1 VDRGVDYQG
10 LVLSHLDSL
19 YNYALVLTR
28 RSEDAE
34 DLLQEVLARGFQ
46 GFASFDRSLS
56 FKSWMFTIIRNAYID
71 RFRRQRRLPPEEPLW
86 ASGEEPVLSLDNP
99 LCSVPLAPEDLL
111 LRREAIEQVRE
122 AIRRLP
128 EEMREVVELRDV
140 EGLSYREIAHIVN
153 RPVGTVMSRLYRG
166 RNLLR
171 TCLVE
176 LRRAVE
182 QQPTRSTDQA
192 GKARAHDRL

>member
-1 VDRGVDYQG
+1 MDSAVEFQG
-10 LVLSHLDSL
+10 LVLGQLDSL

-34 DLLQEVLARGFQ
+34 DLLQEVLVRGLQ
-46 GFASFDRSLS
+46 SFATYDRSLS
-56 FKSWMFTIIRNAYID
+56 FKGWMFTIIKNTYID
-71 RFRRQRRLPPEEPLW
+71 RFRRQRRLPQEEPLW
-86 ASGEEPVLSLDNP
+86 TTRGVEEPVLSLDNP

-128 EEMREVVELRDV
+128 DEMREVVELRDV
-140 EGLSYREIAHIVN
+140 EGLAYREIARVIN
-153 RPVGTVMSRLYRG
+153 RPIGTVMSRLYRG

-182 QQPTRSTDQA
+182 PPPRAADQTS
-192 GKARAHDRL
+192 KAHDRL

>member
-46 GFASFDRSLS
+46 GFASFDRSLN

>member
-1 VDRGVDYQG
+1 MDSGIEYQG
-10 LVLSHLDSL
+10 LVLGHLDSL

-34 DLLQEVLARGFQ
+34 DLLQEVLVRGFQ
-46 GFASFDRSLS
+46 GFASFDQTLS
-56 FKSWMFTIIRNAYID
+56 FKGWMFTIIKNAYID

-140 EGLSYREIAHIVN
+140 EGLSYREIAHVVN
-153 RPVGTVMSRLYRG
+153 RPIGTVMSRLYRG

-176 LRRAVE
+176 LRRSVE
-182 QQPTRSTDQA
+182 QSPPRPADQA
-192 GKARAHDRL
+192 SKAKAHDR

>member
-1 VDRGVDYQG
+1 MDSGVEYQG
-10 LVLSHLDSL
+10 LVLGHLDSL

-34 DLLQEVLARGFQ
+34 DLLQEVLVRGFQ
-46 GFASFDRSLS
+46 SFASFDQTLS
-56 FKSWMFTIIRNAYID
+56 FKGWMFTIIKNAYID

-140 EGLSYREIAHIVN
+140 EGLSYREIAHVVN
-153 RPVGTVMSRLYRG
+153 RPIGTVMSRLYRG

-176 LRRAVE
+176 LRRSVE
-182 QQPTRSTDQA
+182 QSPPRPADQA
-192 GKARAHDRL
+192 SKAKAHDRL

>member
-1 VDRGVDYQG
+1 MDRGVDYQG

-46 GFASFDRSLS
+46 GFASFDRSLN

>member
-1 VDRGVDYQG
+1 MLGQ
-10 LVLSHLDSL
+10 LDSL

-34 DLLQEVLARGFQ
+34 DLLQEVLVRGLQ
-46 GFASFDRSLS
+46 SFATYDRSLS
-56 FKSWMFTIIRNAYID
+56 FKGWMFTIIKNTYID
-71 RFRRQRRLPPEEPLW
+71 RFRRQRRLPQEEPLW
-86 ASGEEPVLSLDNP
+86 ATRGVEEPVLSLDNP

-128 EEMREVVELRDV
+128 DEMREVVELRDV
-140 EGLSYREIAHIVN
+140 EGLAYREIARVIN
-153 RPVGTVMSRLYRG
+153 RPIGTVMSRLYRG

-182 QQPTRSTDQA
+182 PPPRAADQTS
-192 GKARAHDRL
+192 KAHDRL

>member
-1 VDRGVDYQG
+1 MDSGVEYQG

-19 YNYALVLTR
+19 HNYALVLTR

-34 DLLQEVLARGFQ
+34 DLLQEVLVRGFQ
-46 GFASFDRSLS
+46 GFDGFDRSLS
-56 FKSWMFTIIRNAYID
+56 FKGWMFTIIKNTYID

-86 ASGEEPVLSLDNP
+86 ASGEEPVLSVDNP

-140 EGLSYREIAHIVN
+140 EGLSYREIAHVVN
-153 RPVGTVMSRLYRG
+153 RPIGTVMSRLYRG

-176 LRRAVE
+176 SRRAVE
-182 QQPTRSTDQA
+182 QPPRAADHTS
-192 GKARAHDRL
+192 KAHDRL

>member
-1 VDRGVDYQG
+1 MDSAVEFQG
-10 LVLSHLDSL
+10 LVLEHLDSL

-28 RSEDAE
+28 RTEDAE
-34 DLLQEVLARGFQ
+34 DLLQEVLVRGFQ
-46 GFASFDRSLS
+46 SFASYDRSLS
-56 FKSWMFTIIRNAYID
+56 FKGWMFTIIKNAYID

-86 ASGEEPVLSLDNP
+86 ATRGVEEPVLSLDNP

-140 EGLSYREIAHIVN
+140 EGLAYREIARVIN
-153 RPVGTVMSRLYRG
+153 RPIGTVMSRLYRG

-176 LRRAVE
+176 LRRAGE
-182 QQPTRSTDQA
+182 QPPRAADQTS
-192 GKARAHDRL
+192 KAHDRL

>member
-1 VDRGVDYQG
+1 MDSGVEYQG

-34 DLLQEVLARGFQ
+34 DLLQEVLVRGFQ
-46 GFASFDRSLS
+46 GFASFDQTLS
-56 FKSWMFTIIRNAYID
+56 FKGWMFTIIKNAYID

-140 EGLSYREIAHIVN
+140 EGLSYREIAHVVN
-153 RPVGTVMSRLYRG
+153 RPIGTVMSRLYRG

-176 LRRAVE
+176 LRRSVE
-182 QQPTRSTDQA
+182 QMPPRPADQA
-192 GKARAHDRL
+192 SKAKAHDRL

>member
-1 VDRGVDYQG
+1 MDSAVEFQG
-10 LVLSHLDSL
+10 LVLGHLDSL

-28 RSEDAE
+28 RTEDAE
-34 DLLQEVLARGFQ
+34 DLLQEVLVRGFQ
-46 GFASFDRSLS
+46 SFATYDRSLS
-56 FKSWMFTIIRNAYID
+56 FKGWMFTIIKNTYID
-71 RFRRQRRLPPEEPLW
+71 RFRRQRRLPHEEPLW
-86 ASGEEPVLSLDNP
+86 ATRGIEEPVLSLDNP

-140 EGLSYREIAHIVN
+140 EGLAYREIARVIN
-153 RPVGTVMSRLYRG
+153 RPIGTVMSRLYRG

-182 QQPTRSTDQA
+182 QPPRAADQTS
-192 GKARAHDRL
+192 KAHDRL

>member
-1 VDRGVDYQG
+1 VDSGVEYQG

-34 DLLQEVLARGFQ
+34 DLLQEVLVRGFQ
-46 GFASFDRSLS
+46 GFAGFDRSLS
-56 FKSWMFTIIRNAYID
+56 FKGWMFTIIKNTYID

-86 ASGEEPVLSLDNP
+86 SSGEEPTLSLDNP

-122 AIRRLP
+122 AIRQLP

-140 EGLSYREIAHIVN
+140 EGLSYREIAHVVN
-153 RPVGTVMSRLYRG
+153 RPIGTVMSRLYRG

-182 QQPTRSTDQA
+182 QPPRTADQTS
-192 GKARAHDRL
+192 KAHDRL

>member
-1 VDRGVDYQG
+1 VDSAVEFQG
-10 LVLSHLDSL
+10 LVLGHLDSL

-28 RSEDAE
+28 RTEDAE
-34 DLLQEVLARGFQ
+34 DLLQEVLVRGFQ
-46 GFASFDRSLS
+46 SFATYDRSLS
-56 FKSWMFTIIRNAYID
+56 FKGWMFTIIKNTYID
-71 RFRRQRRLPPEEPLW
+71 RFRRQRRLPHEEPLW
-86 ASGEEPVLSLDNP
+86 ATRGVEEPVLSLDNP

-140 EGLSYREIAHIVN
+140 EGLAYREIARVIN
-153 RPVGTVMSRLYRG
+153 RPIGTVMSRLYRG

-182 QQPTRSTDQA
+182 QPPRAADQTS
-192 GKARAHDRL
+192 KAHDRL

>member
-1 VDRGVDYQG
+1 VDSGVEYQG
-10 LVLSHLDSL
+10 LVLSQLDSL

-34 DLLQEVLARGFQ
+34 DLLQEVLVRGFQ
-46 GFASFDRSLS
+46 SFAGFDRSLS
-56 FKSWMFTIIRNAYID
+56 FKGWMFTIIKNAYID

-140 EGLSYREIAHIVN
+140 EGLSYREIAHVVN
-153 RPVGTVMSRLYRG
+153 RPIGTVMSRLYRG

-182 QQPTRSTDQA
+182 QQPPRATDQA
-192 GKARAHDRL
+192 SKAKAHDRL

>member
-1 VDRGVDYQG
+1 VDSGAEYQG
-10 LVLSHLDSL
+10 LVLGHLDSL

-34 DLLQEVLARGFQ
+34 DLLQEVLVRGFQ
-46 GFASFDRSLS
+46 GFASFDQTLS
-56 FKSWMFTIIRNAYID
+56 FKGWMFTIIKNAYID

-140 EGLSYREIAHIVN
+140 EGLSYREIAHVVN
-153 RPVGTVMSRLYRG
+153 RPIGTVMSRLYRG

-176 LRRAVE
+176 LRRSVE
-182 QQPTRSTDQA
+182 QSPPRPADQA
-192 GKARAHDRL
+192 SKAKAHDRL

>member
-1 VDRGVDYQG
+1 VDSGVEFQG
-10 LVLSHLDSL
+10 LVLGHLDSL

-28 RSEDAE
+28 RTEDAE
-34 DLLQEVLARGFQ
+34 DLLQEVLVRGFQ
-46 GFASFDRSLS
+46 SFATYDRSLS
-56 FKSWMFTIIRNAYID
+56 FKGWMFTIIKNTYID
-71 RFRRQRRLPPEEPLW
+71 RFRRQRRLPQEEPLW
-86 ASGEEPVLSLDNP
+86 ATRGVEEPVLSLDNP

-140 EGLSYREIAHIVN
+140 EGLAYREIARVIN
-153 RPVGTVMSRLYRG
+153 RPIGTVMSRLYRG

-182 QQPTRSTDQA
+182 QLPRAADQTS
-192 GKARAHDRL
+192 KAHDRL

>member
-1 VDRGVDYQG
+1 VDSAVEFQG
-10 LVLSHLDSL
+10 LVLEHLDSL

-28 RSEDAE
+28 RTEDAE
-34 DLLQEVLARGFQ
+34 DLLQEVLVRGFQ
-46 GFASFDRSLS
+46 SFASYDRSLS
-56 FKSWMFTIIRNAYID
+56 FKGWMFTIIKNAYID

-86 ASGEEPVLSLDNP
+86 ATRGVEEPVLSLDNP

-140 EGLSYREIAHIVN
+140 EGLAYREIARVIN
-153 RPVGTVMSRLYRG
+153 RPIGTVMSRLYRG

-182 QQPTRSTDQA
+182 QPPRAADQTS
-192 GKARAHDRL
+192 KAHDRL

>member
-1 VDRGVDYQG
+1 MDSAVEFQG
-10 LVLSHLDSL
+10 LVLEHLDSL

-28 RSEDAE
+28 RTEDAE
-34 DLLQEVLARGFQ
+34 DLLQEVLVRGFQ
-46 GFASFDRSLS
+46 SFASYDRSLS
-56 FKSWMFTIIRNAYID
+56 FKGWMFTIIKNAYID
-71 RFRRQRRLPPEEPLW
+71 RFRRQRRLPLEEPLW
-86 ASGEEPVLSLDNP
+86 ATRGVEEPVLSLDNP

-140 EGLSYREIAHIVN
+140 EGLAYREIARVIN
-153 RPVGTVMSRLYRG
+153 RPIGTVMSRLYRG

-182 QQPTRSTDQA
+182 QPPRAADQTS
-192 GKARAHDRL
+192 KAHDRL

>member
-1 VDRGVDYQG
+1 
-10 LVLSHLDSL
+10 
-19 YNYALVLTR
+19 
-28 RSEDAE
+28 
-34 DLLQEVLARGFQ
+34 
-46 GFASFDRSLS
+46 
-56 FKSWMFTIIRNAYID
+56 MFTIIRTRTSTDSDSRAA
-71 RFRRQRRLPPEEPLW
+71 PEEPPS
-86 ASGEEPVLSLDNP
+86 SGEEPTLSLDNP

-122 AIRRLP
+122 AIRQMP

-140 EGLSYREIAHIVN
+140 EGLSYREIAHVVN
-153 RPVGTVMSRLYRG
+153 RPIGTVMSRLYRG

-182 QQPTRSTDQA
+182 QPPRAADQTKGA
-192 GKARAHDRL
+192 GRL

>member
-1 VDRGVDYQG
+1 VDSGVEYQG
-10 LVLSHLDSL
+10 LILGHLDSL

-34 DLLQEVLARGFQ
+34 DLLQEVLVRGFQ
-46 GFASFDRSLS
+46 GFASFDQTLS
-56 FKSWMFTIIRNAYID
+56 FKGWMFTIIKNAYID

-86 ASGEEPVLSLDNP
+86 AAGEEPVLSLDNP

-140 EGLSYREIAHIVN
+140 EGLSYREIAHVVN
-153 RPVGTVMSRLYRG
+153 RPIGTVMSRLYRG

-176 LRRAVE
+176 LRRSVE
-182 QQPTRSTDQA
+182 QSPPRPADQA
-192 GKARAHDRL
+192 SKAKAHDRL

>member
-1 VDRGVDYQG
+1 MDSAVEFQG
-10 LVLSHLDSL
+10 LVNSHLDSL

-34 DLLQEVLARGFQ
+34 DLLQEVLVRGFQ
-46 GFASFDRSLS
+46 GFAGYDRSMS
-56 FKSWMFTIIRNAYID
+56 FKGWLFTIIKNTYID

-86 ASGEEPVLSLDNP
+86 TNGGGEEPVLSLDNP

-153 RPVGTVMSRLYRG
+153 RPIGTVMSRLYRG

-176 LRRAVE
+176 MRRAVE
-182 QQPTRSTDQA
+182 QPPRATDQA
-192 GKARAHDRL
+192 SKAHDRL

>member
-1 VDRGVDYQG
+1 VDSGVEYQG
-10 LVLSHLDSL
+10 LVLGHLDSL

-34 DLLQEVLARGFQ
+34 DLLQEVLVRGFQ
-46 GFASFDRSLS
+46 SFASFDQTLS
-56 FKSWMFTIIRNAYID
+56 FKGWMFTIIKNAYID

-140 EGLSYREIAHIVN
+140 EGLSYREIAHVVN
-153 RPVGTVMSRLYRG
+153 RPIGTVMSRLYRG

-176 LRRAVE
+176 LRRSVE
-182 QQPTRSTDQA
+182 QSPPRPADQA
-192 GKARAHDRL
+192 SKAKAHDRL

>member
-1 VDRGVDYQG
+1 VDSGVEYQG
-10 LVLSHLDSL
+10 LVLGHLDSL

-34 DLLQEVLARGFQ
+34 DLLQEVLVRGFQ
-46 GFASFDRSLS
+46 GFASFDQTLS
-56 FKSWMFTIIRNAYID
+56 FKGWMFTIIKNAYID

-140 EGLSYREIAHIVN
+140 EGLSYREIAHVVN
-153 RPVGTVMSRLYRG
+153 RPIGTVMSRLYRG

-176 LRRAVE
+176 LRRSVE
-182 QQPTRSTDQA
+182 QSPPRPADQA
-192 GKARAHDRL
+192 SKAKAHDRL

>member
-1 VDRGVDYQG
+1 MDSAVEFQG
-10 LVLSHLDSL
+10 LVLEHLDSL

-28 RSEDAE
+28 RTEDAE
-34 DLLQEVLARGFQ
+34 DLLQEVLVRGFQ
-46 GFASFDRSLS
+46 SFASYDRSLS
-56 FKSWMFTIIRNAYID
+56 FKGWMFTIIKNAYID

-86 ASGEEPVLSLDNP
+86 ATRGVEEPVLSLDNP

-140 EGLSYREIAHIVN
+140 EGLAYREIARVIN
-153 RPVGTVMSRLYRG
+153 RPIGTVMSRLYRG

-182 QQPTRSTDQA
+182 QPPRAADQTS
-192 GKARAHDRL
+192 KAHDRL

>member
-1 VDRGVDYQG
+1 VDSAVEFQG
-10 LVLSHLDSL
+10 LVLGQLDSL

-34 DLLQEVLARGFQ
+34 DLLQEVLVRGLQ
-46 GFASFDRSLS
+46 SFATYDRSLS
-56 FKSWMFTIIRNAYID
+56 FKGWMFTIIKNTYID
-71 RFRRQRRLPPEEPLW
+71 RFRRQRRLPQEEPLW
-86 ASGEEPVLSLDNP
+86 ATRGVEEPVLSLDNP

-111 LRREAIEQVRE
+111 LA
-122 AIRRLP
+122 
-128 EEMREVVELRDV
+128 
-140 EGLSYREIAHIVN
+140 YREIARVIN
-153 RPVGTVMSRLYRG
+153 RPIGTVMSRLYRG

-182 QQPTRSTDQA
+182 PPPRAADQTS
-192 GKARAHDRL
+192 KAHDRL

>member
-1 VDRGVDYQG
+1 MDSGVEYQG
-10 LVLSHLDSL
+10 LVLGHLDSL

-34 DLLQEVLARGFQ
+34 DLLQEVLVRGFQ
-46 GFASFDRSLS
+46 GFASFDQTLS
-56 FKSWMFTIIRNAYID
+56 FKGWMFTIIKNAYID
-71 RFRRQRRLPPEEPLW
+71 RFRRQRRLPHEEPLW
-86 ASGEEPVLSLDNP
+86 ATRGVEEPVLSLDNP

-128 EEMREVVELRDV
+128 DEMREVVELRDV
-140 EGLSYREIAHIVN
+140 EGLAYREIARVIN
-153 RPVGTVMSRLYRG
+153 RPIGTVMSRLYRG

-182 QQPTRSTDQA
+182 PPPRAADQTS
-192 GKARAHDRL
+192 KAHDRL

>member
-1 VDRGVDYQG
+1 VDSGVEYQG

-34 DLLQEVLARGFQ
+34 DLLQEVLVRGFQ
-46 GFASFDRSLS
+46 GFASFDQTLS
-56 FKSWMFTIIRNAYID
+56 FKGWMFTIIKNAYID

-140 EGLSYREIAHIVN
+140 EGLSYREIAHVVN
-153 RPVGTVMSRLYRG
+153 RPIGTVMSRLYRG

-176 LRRAVE
+176 LRRSVE
-182 QQPTRSTDQA
+182 QMPPRAADQA
-192 GKARAHDRL
+192 SKAKAHDRL

>member
-1 VDRGVDYQG
+1 MDSAVEFQG
-10 LVLSHLDSL
+10 LVLGQLDSL

-34 DLLQEVLARGFQ
+34 DLLQEVLVRGLQ
-46 GFASFDRSLS
+46 SFATYDRSLS
-56 FKSWMFTIIRNAYID
+56 FKGWMFTIIKNTYID
-71 RFRRQRRLPPEEPLW
+71 RFRRQRRLPQEEPLW
-86 ASGEEPVLSLDNP
+86 ATRGV
-99 LCSVPLAPEDLL
+99 EDLL

-128 EEMREVVELRDV
+128 DEMREVVELRDV
-140 EGLSYREIAHIVN
+140 EGLAYREIARVIN
-153 RPVGTVMSRLYRG
+153 RPIGTVMSRLYRG

-182 QQPTRSTDQA
+182 PPPRAADQTS
-192 GKARAHDRL
+192 KAHDRL

>member
-1 VDRGVDYQG
+1 VDSGVEYQG
-10 LVLSHLDSL
+10 LVVSHLDSL

-34 DLLQEVLARGFQ
+34 DLLQEVLVRGFQ
-46 GFASFDRSLS
+46 GFAGFDRSLS
-56 FKSWMFTIIRNAYID
+56 FKSWMFTIIKNTYID
-71 RFRRQRRLPPEEPLW
+71 RFRRQRRLPAEEPLW
-86 ASGEEPVLSLDNP
+86 SSGEEPTLSLDNP

-122 AIRRLP
+122 AIRQLP

-140 EGLSYREIAHIVN
+140 EGLSYREIAHVVN
-153 RPVGTVMSRLYRG
+153 RPIGTVMSRLYRG

-182 QQPTRSTDQA
+182 QPPRAADQA
-192 GKARAHDRL
+192 SKAHDRL